1 VKELHFT
8 TYTDYETIAAWSNT
22 YIHTKQTPRSLF
34 SSSSLLLLFS
44 LVTVEW
50 KYVKSGKTRI
60 HTHLKIYYQ
69 HHFDFF
75 YILFFF
81 FSSPSFIVI
90 EIISCILRK
99 MLLVVLMLLLCA
111 YVYPLSTTS
120 ATNTS
125 LAHFP
130 STTNDCFLLFSFSL
144 LRKKYVDLLQ
154 IVYMISLLKESNV
167 QKLIL

>member
-1 VKELHFT
+1 MKELHFT

-75 YILFFF
+75 HILFFF
-81 FSSPSFIVI
+81 FSFVYSHRDNQLHIEKDATSSANVVVMCLCLSTKHHFFYRYVI
-90 EIISCILRK
+90 SAFFKYGKRLLLLFFLCILW
-99 MLLVVLMLLLCA
+99 
-111 YVYPLSTTS
+111 
-120 ATNTS
+120 
-125 LAHFP
+125 
-130 STTNDCFLLFSFSL
+130 
-144 LRKKYVDLLQ
+144 RKKYVNELQ
-154 IVYMISLLKESNV
+154 IV
-167 QKLIL
+167 